1 VMCHIAPVFVYHSTL
16 SAFFSYAYPDPRSL
30 HSFPTRRSSDLVVL
44 DVDLG
49 ARLLLDPPHDLA
61 AGADDLADLLLTDLD
76 RDEPGRIGAELG
88 PRLLDRLA
96 HLGEH
101 GLAGL
106 ARLTERRT
114 HDLE

>member
-1 VMCHIAPVFVYHSTL
+1 ADSGVTANRYAPLDPSL
-16 SAFFSYAYPDPRSL
+16 SRRDPLHPPVSL
-30 HSFPTRRSSDLVVL
+30 H
-44 DVDLG
+44 VDLA
-49 ARLLLDPPHDLA
+49 ARLLPDPPRDLA